1 MNAPQTPEFSGTAK
15 VTPEAMAIITA
26 AQPTLVQVQ
35 EYVIDDPQTASI
47 VNADLQMI
55 KARRNKLD
63 SIRKSIVRPLD
74 EARANVQNFFKPA
87 IEYLEAA
94 EDHCKGLLLT
104 YQEKVEQERRE
115 EVRRQEEVARKAR
128 EEAEARAA
136 ADRARAEEQA
146 AAKRREAEEAEKR
159 RLAALEAGNQRAA
172 QTAAAEAAR
181 KQQEADAA
189 IEAGERKAA
198 ERQAEVSVAAAP
210 ETPAPKLSGFS
221 SKPVWKVR
229 INNKAAVVK
238 AAASGNSNALAVLMI
253 DESAAKRLAGTL
265 KQGFDIPGIE
275 AYEERSASSRA
286 A

>member
-1 MNAPQTPEFSGTAK
+1 MNNPPVFTSTAQITPEVMS
-15 VTPEAMAIITA
+15 IITG
-26 AQPTLVQVQ
+26 AQHALVQVK
-35 EYVIDDPQTASI
+35 EYVIDAPETAAI
-47 VNADLQMI
+47 VNADLQMF
-55 KARRNKLD
+55 KARRNKIEN
-63 SIRKSIVRPLD
+63 IR
-74 EARANVQNFFKPA
+74 EALVKPFNDGVKGINKFFAQGTDP
-87 IEYLEAA
+87 LEAA
-94 EDHCKGLLLT
+94 ERHCKKLLLD
-104 YQEKVEQERRE
+104 YQANVEEQRRE
-115 EVRRQEEVARKAR
+115 EIRKQEEAARKSR

-172 QTAAAEAAR
+172 QAAAAEAAR

-221 SKPVWKVR
+221 SRPVWKVK
-229 INNKAAVVK
+229 INDKAAVVK

-253 DESAAKRLAGTL
+253 DESAAKRFVGTL